1 MATPIPDDHRTV
13 LARIERRPSWPE
25 ALAAALLPLTGVLLF
40 DWPVAAVLGLYWLD
54 NVLVGLFHVLKMWAA
69 QGRMLDPKYEA
80 ALRANAQWND
90 GQKEEMIRN
99 ATAFQHHVIPW
110 FFGVHYGLFC
120 AGHAAF
126 IAFLFDGA
134 FGDFGS
140 ALGLVAIAVLA
151 TRHLM
156 DVRAFRA
163 DAELVALPRALLMFQ
178 PYPRVIALHIALLF
192 GMVPALAGYP
202 LVGAVLLAA
211 VKLWIDRSQMF
222 ATLTLLRRER

>member
-99 ATAFQHHVIPW
+99 ATAFQHHVMPW

-126 IAFLFDGA
+126 IVFLFDGA
-134 FGDFGS
+134 FEGVGS
-140 ALGLVAIAVLA
+140 AIGMATLAVMLVQ
-151 TRHLM
+151 H
-156 DVRAFRA
+156 AFELRVFRR
-163 DAELVALPRALLMFQ
+163 DAQSLALPRALLMFQ

-192 GMVPALAGYP
+192 GMAPALAGYP